1 MSNNARMGPDHPVA
15 QYWRFVDEGLRE
27 LGVDMG
33 LISSRLGGSPSRDPY
48 QSGRQSQSQSNEH
61 QGIADLMR
69 RSGFVNVKE
78 SVFHVPVGGWA
89 QNRMLKSVG
98 VLWKTILLDGLQAIA
113 LRPLMRGLHWDRD
126 QVETFLVAVRKA
138 YHDNSCQMY
147 MPLVCVYSQKPAD
160 H

>member
-1 MSNNARMGPDHPVA
+1 MSPEHPVA

-33 LISSRLGGSPSRDPY
+33 FVSSRLGGSPSRDPY
-48 QSGRQSQSQSNEH
+48 Q
-61 QGIADLMR
+61 QGQDQDYQDIAGLMR
-69 RSGFVNVKE
+69 ANGFTNVQE
-78 SVFHVPVGGWA
+78 RVFHIPVGGWA

-113 LRPLMRGLHWDRD
+113 LRPLMRGLHWDRG
-126 QVETFLVAVRKA
+126 QVETFLVSVRKA

-147 MPLVCVYSQKPAD
+147 MPLVCVYCQKAFRLM
-160 H
+160 HA